1 MRVLNRLLVRIRNFA
16 TRRRGYA
23 RLREELEQH
32 LALQIEENIRAGMP
46 VEVARRKARMKL
58 GSVEVIREAYRS
70 EEGLP
75 LVECLLQDCRF
86 AFRQMRKAPGFM
98 AVAVLTLTLGIG
110 ATTAIFT
117 FVYST
122 MFKSLPYPDADRII
136 RIYDSRLSGESTG
149 GLVGVLRFFE
159 VKEHSRALESAGF
172 YYFDQATIAADS
184 RLPESINGVG
194 VNPGF
199 WRVFG
204 AQPLLGRTF
213 TDAEDRWN
221 SPEII
226 VLSYSAWQKI
236 FAGDPA
242 VIGKQVTLNQA
253 AATIIGVMPQSFEVP
268 ANIDLWHASHFEPS
282 KWTYRGEGTRFLNV
296 VARLRPGIT
305 LPQAR
310 SDLAAI
316 AKQLQRQ
323 YPDTDANWE
332 FTCESLRD
340 SYFGTLRPA
349 MLALIAA
356 AFLLLLIACI
366 NIANLL
372 LSRASA
378 RESEVALRRALGAS
392 PARIAMQFLTESVL
406 LALVGGAPG
415 VVAAFALIDEVAAR
429 MPGRLGVPGTVE
441 MNWPVL
447 AFAFAVSVATGI
459 AFGLAPALQRR
470 TTSLNMALK
479 RGETRLGGSAGNT
492 LRGLLT
498 AVQVG
503 LSLVLVV
510 GALMLG
516 QSVWNLLKNP
526 LGFQPDHLLV
536 FSLKLPWNT
545 KSELANNFY
554 AEVQRRITALP
565 GVSAAGQVDAPPA
578 VDWHL
583 RSNFDAD
590 WLPQIANQ
598 PAINAEDRNIAGDF
612 LGAMGARLLA
622 GRMFTEQDQQSKAP
636 PILVNEALV
645 REYLPGGNP
654 LGHHLI
660 VAGQQH
666 EIVGVIANQRGIAGA
681 LEKPPGSVVYWP
693 ANATGGVVNRYFVVR
708 SAIPPQQL
716 FHEIRDQL
724 YHVDPR
730 QAAGPMETM
739 DNLLDKAV
747 AQPRLNMWVLV
758 SFAAIALLLACVGIY
773 GVVSYF
779 ATQRMQEIG
788 VRMALG
794 ATRAQIA
801 GLFIYRVMSWAFGGL
816 LAGTVVSFGVMHLL
830 RSQLYGVQPS
840 DPRVFAASILILL
853 IPVLVAALRPAV
865 RAANMDP
872 MWALRAE

>member
-1 MRVLNRLLVRIRNFA
+1 MRVLNRFLARLGNFA
-16 TRRRGYA
+16 TSSRVDA
-23 RLREELEQH
+23 RLHEELEQH
-32 LALQIEENIRAGMP
+32 LALQIDENIRAGMSP
-46 VEVARRKARMKL
+46 DEACRKARMKL
-58 GSVEVIREAYRS
+58 GSLDVIREAYRS

-75 LVECLLQDCRF
+75 LVECILQDCRF

-122 MFKSLPYPDADRII
+122 IFKSLPYPEADRII
-136 RIYDSRLSGESTG
+136 RVYDSRAKGESTG
-149 GLVGVLRFFE
+149 GLVGALRFFD
-159 VKEHSRALESAGF
+159 VKERSRSLESAGF
-172 YYFDQATIAADS
+172 YYFDRTIITADS
-184 RLPESINGVG
+184 KLPESVNGTG
-194 VNPGF
+194 VNAGF
-199 WRVFG
+199 WKVFG
-204 AQPLLGRTF
+204 VQPLLGRTF
-213 TDAEDRWN
+213 AEGEDKWN
-221 SPEII
+221 SPQVV
-226 VLSYSAWQKI
+226 VLSYSAWQKM
-236 FAGDPA
+236 FAGDPG
-242 VIGKQVTLNQA
+242 VIGKQVSLDQA
-253 AATIIGVMPQSFEVP
+253 AATIIGIMPQSFEVP
-268 ANIDLWHASHFEPS
+268 AKIELWHPSHIDKA
-282 KWTYRGEGTRFLNV
+282 KWGSYRGEGTRFLNV
-296 VARLRPGIT
+296 VARLGPGVT

-310 SDLAAI
+310 SDLVGI

-323 YPDTDANWE
+323 YPETDASWR

-392 PARIAMQFLTESVL
+392 PARIAMQFLTESIL
-406 LALVGGAPG
+406 LALVGGVAG
-415 VVAAFALIDEVAAR
+415 VLAALALVREVATQ

-447 AFAFAVSVATGI
+447 AFALAISVATGI
-459 AFGLAPALQRR
+459 AFGLAPALQSR
-470 TTSLNMALK
+470 TTPLNTVLK
-479 RGETRLGGSAGNT
+479 RGETRLGGSAGNA

-516 QSVWNLLKNP
+516 QSVWNLLKSP

-536 FSLKLPWNT
+536 FSWKLPWNT
-545 KSELANNFY
+545 KSELVNNFY

-565 GVSAAGQVDAPPA
+565 GVSAAGQVDSPPA

-598 PAINAEDRNIAGDF
+598 PAINAEDRHTAGDF
-612 LGAMGARLLA
+612 LEAMGARLLA
-622 GRMFTEQDQQSKAP
+622 GRMFNEQDQRSKTP
-636 PILVNEALV
+636 PVLVNEALA
-645 REYLPGGNP
+645 REYMPGGNP

-660 VAGQQH
+660 VGGNAH

-681 LEKPPGSVVYWP
+681 LEKPPGPVVYWP
-693 ANATGGVVNRYFVVR
+693 ADADGVTNRYFVVH

-724 YHVDPR
+724 YQVDPR

-739 DNLLDKAV
+739 DDLLDKAV
-747 AQPRLNMWVLV
+747 AQPRLNMLVLV

-779 ATQRMQEIG
+779 ATQRTQEIG
-788 VRMALG
+788 IRMALG
-794 ATRAQIA
+794 ATRTQIA
-801 GLFIYRVMSWAFGGL
+801 GLFIYRVMSWALGGL

-830 RSQLYGVQPS
+830 RNQLYAVQPS
-840 DPRVFAASILILL
+840 DPRVFVASILILL
-853 IPVLVAALRPAV
+853 IPVLVAALRPAM

>member
-1 MRVLNRLLVRIRNFA
+1 MRPLNRFLVRIWNFTTGHRNDE
-16 TRRRGYA
+16 
-23 RLREELEQH
+23 RLREELDQH
-32 LALQIEENIRAGMP
+32 IALQTEENVRSGMP
-46 VEVARRKARMKL
+46 PQEARRQALLKL
-58 GSVEVIREAYRS
+58 GHVESIRELYHA

-75 LVECLLQDCRF
+75 PIECLLQDSRF
-86 AFRQMRKAPGFM
+86 ALRQMRKSPGFM

-122 MFKSLPYPDADRII
+122 LFKSLPYPEADRIT
-136 RIYDSRLSGESTG
+136 RIYDSRLKGESTG

-159 VKEHSRALESAGF
+159 VKERSRSLESAGF
-172 YYFDQATIAADS
+172 YYFDRTTITADS
-184 RLPESINGVG
+184 RLPESVNGTG
-194 VNPGF
+194 VNAGF

-204 AQPLLGRTF
+204 VQPLLGRTF
-213 TDAEDRWN
+213 TEGEDKWN
-221 SPEII
+221 SPQVV
-226 VLSYSAWQKI
+226 VLSYAAWQKL
-236 FAGDPA
+236 FAGDPE
-242 VIGKQVTLNQA
+242 VIGKQVTVDQA
-253 AATIIGVMPQSFEVP
+253 AATVIGVMPQSFEVP
-268 ANIDLWHASHFEPS
+268 AKIDLWHTSHIDPA
-282 KWTYRGEGTRFLNV
+282 KWGSYRGEGTRYLNV
-296 VARLRPGIT
+296 VSRLRPGIT

-310 SDLAAI
+310 SDLEGI

-323 YPDTDANWE
+323 YPETDASWG

-340 SYFGTLRPA
+340 SYFGGLRPA

-372 LSRASA
+372 LARASA
-378 RESEVALRRALGAS
+378 RESEVALRRAFGAS
-392 PARIAMQFLTESVL
+392 PARIAMQFLTESIL
-406 LALVGGAPG
+406 LALVGGAG
-415 VVAAFALIDEVAAR
+415 GILAALALVHGVAAR

-447 AFAFAVSVATGI
+447 AFALAISVATGI

-470 TTSLNMALK
+470 TAALNTVLK
-479 RGETRLGGSAGNT
+479 RGETRLGGSAGNA

-516 QSVWNLLKNP
+516 KSVWNLLKNP

-545 KSELANNFY
+545 KSEQANNFY
-554 AEVQRRITALP
+554 AEVQRRVAALP
-565 GVSAAGQVDAPPA
+565 GVSAAGQVDSPPA

-598 PAINAEDRNIAGDF
+598 PAINAEDRHIAGDF
-612 LGAMGARLLA
+612 LEAMGAHLLA
-622 GRMFTEQDQQSKAP
+622 GRMFSEQDQRSKNP
-636 PILVNEALV
+636 PVLVNEEFV
-645 REYLPGGNP
+645 REYLHGGNP
-654 LGHHLI
+654 LGHHLNPGGK
-660 VAGQQH
+660 AH
-666 EIVGVIANQRGIAGA
+666 EIVGVIANQRGMAGA
-681 LEKPPGSVVYWP
+681 LEKSPGPVVYWP
-693 ANATGGVVNRYFVVR
+693 ADADGLTNRYFMVR
-708 SAIPPQQL
+708 SVVPPQQL

-724 YHVDPR
+724 YKTDPR
-730 QAAGPMETM
+730 QAAGMMETM
-739 DNLLDKAV
+739 DDLLDKAV
-747 AQPRLNMWVLV
+747 AQPRLNMLILV

-794 ATRAQIA
+794 ATRVQIA
-801 GLFIYRVMSWAFGGL
+801 GLFVYRVMSWALGGL
-816 LAGTVVSFGVMHLL
+816 LTGTVVSFGVTQLL
-830 RSQLYGVQPS
+830 RSQLYGVEPN
-840 DPRVFAASILILL
+840 DPRSFAASILILL
-853 IPVLVAALRPAV
+853 IPVLVAALRPAM